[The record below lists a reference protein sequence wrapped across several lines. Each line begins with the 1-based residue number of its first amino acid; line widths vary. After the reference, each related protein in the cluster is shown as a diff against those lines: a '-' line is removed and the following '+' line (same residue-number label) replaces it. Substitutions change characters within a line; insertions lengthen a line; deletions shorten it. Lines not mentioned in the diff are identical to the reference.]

1 MSMSPISTPNLPK
14 PVQSEQPAPQALV
27 SAKVTTTITLT
38 PDQIKQLDEA
48 TREIATLF
56 SPAGGLSGEL
66 DPPSMGTVRA
76 TLEENKALHE
86 KLSSLQ
92 VRTEDAE
99 AFCLMFDGLSA
110 AIGKMDAASA
120 SAQEEY
126 DYTMEMGRAMFEIV
140 SSDGSIAQKQA
151 RIGAALAS
159 NPTLGAEVMAL
170 SENDLTALI
179 LQCMKMMMDSNREM
193 QKTFQEMGIAEAQM
207 QMSMLSD
214 AARHTRSAAAKQ
226 MIATVIQGAT
236 QVAGGAM
243 QAGSAARSFN
253 NTMKGHEL
261 GQKANTIDQDL
272 KHRPADPNSLDT
284 RFDRMQGLQNRAAH
298 FNAMGAKQ
306 HSYGQAWGQA
316 TGGMGTTA
324 SAGFTYQSQMH
335 QADADL
341 SRKSATA
348 AEISRQTHWAIAS
361 EGNSGI
367 NKGIDLL
374 QSLLSSQV
382 QTSKHIGSRIAG

>member
-14 PVQSEQPAPQALV
+14 PVQSEHTAPQNLV
-27 SAKVTTTITLT
+27 SDKVTTTITLT
-38 PDQIKQLDEA
+38 PDQIKQLDQA

-56 SPAGGLSGEL
+56 APAGGLSGEL
-66 DPPSMGTVRA
+66 DPPSMSTVRA

-99 AFCLMFDGLSA
+99 AFCLMFEGLSA

-126 DYTMEMGRAMFEIV
+126 DYTMEIGRAMFEIV
-140 SSDGSIAQKQA
+140 SSDDSTTKKQA

-159 NPTLGAEVMAL
+159 NPTLGAQVMAL

-179 LQCMKMMMDSNREM
+179 LECMKMMMDSNREM
-193 QKTFQEMGIAEAQM
+193 QKTFQEMGIAEAQLQM
-207 QMSMLSD
+207 QMLSK
-214 AARHTRSAAAKQ
+214 AASQTRSAAAKQ

-236 QVAGGAM
+236 QITGGLGQAYSAGK
-243 QAGSAARSFN
+243 SFD
-253 NTMKGHEL
+253 NTMKGHADGQRANRLENDIKNGRGHDLMPGEVEEL
-261 GQKANTIDQDL
+261 Q
-272 KHRPADPNSLDT
+272 RS
-284 RFDRMQGLQNRAAH
+284 AAH
-298 FNAMGAKQ
+298 SNALGAKQ

-324 SAGFTYQSQMH
+324 SAGFTYESQMR

-361 EGNSGI
+361 EANSGI

-382 QTSKHIGSRIAG
+382 QTSKHLGSRIAG